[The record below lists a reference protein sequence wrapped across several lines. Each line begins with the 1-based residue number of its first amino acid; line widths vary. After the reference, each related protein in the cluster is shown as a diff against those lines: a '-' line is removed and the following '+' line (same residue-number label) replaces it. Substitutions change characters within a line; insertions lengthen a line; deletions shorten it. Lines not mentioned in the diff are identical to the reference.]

1 MLPGTSR
8 PTNILYRNV
17 FRCLSS
23 NAYVLLAKPIQE
35 MGEGDLLTCK
45 LLASAITKLVGD
57 KECFTSSMSDIFED
71 ICQFDMLDSFWTE
84 DRVELKVSCL

>member
-1 MLPGTSR
+1 MLSGPSR
-8 PTNILYRNV
+8 LASTLYSDV
-17 FRCLSS
+17 FRCLTN

-71 ICQFDMLDSFWTE
+71 ICQFDMLNNFWTE
-84 DRVELKVSCL
+84 DRIELKVSCL